1 MKRVLK
7 CVQRKHFE
15 NFPNSL
21 LRVTSSLWSLKE
33 MEGLGEVRGAE
44 GGMESEF
51 HEIPSQGPS
60 QTSQAEYIH
69 APAQGLP
76 STNEFSRVID
86 TPEKINCTN
95 QPALTILFKMLRED
109 GRPLP
114 VGCFTER
121 SIARKVYG
129 LTGVT
134 VETGDNGHPYRC
146 SG

>member
-1 MKRVLK
+1 MKRALK

-15 NFPNSL
+15 NFSNSL
-21 LRVTSSLWSLKE
+21 LRATSSLWSFRK

-44 GGMESEF
+44 GGMEPEF

-60 QTSQAEYIH
+60 QTSQAEYIR

-76 STNEFSRVID
+76 STNEFSRVLD

-109 GRPLP
+109 G
-114 VGCFTER
+114 
-121 SIARKVYG
+121 
-129 LTGVT
+129 
-134 VETGDNGHPYRC
+134 
-146 SG
+146 

>member
-1 MKRVLK
+1 
-7 CVQRKHFE
+7 
-15 NFPNSL
+15 
-21 LRVTSSLWSLKE
+21 

-44 GGMESEF
+44 GGMEPEF
-51 HEIPSQGPS
+51 NEIPSQGPS
-60 QTSQAEYIH
+60 QTSQAEYIC

-76 STNEFSRVID
+76 STNEFSRVLD

-95 QPALTILFKMLRED
+95 QLALTILFKMLRED

-134 VETGDNGHPYRC
+134 VERVTMVTPTDALVEFAPGTLVVIIAQALDQITDWEDIPV
-146 SG
+146 